1 MSIGYFVVSLSLMYL
16 VIDIDICYRVYSKEG
31 NSNRFKLAVFLTILI
46 LIMFIYGVGVLLT
59 Q

>member
-1 MSIGYFVVSLSLMYL
+1 MYL

-31 NSNRFKLAVFLTILI
+31 NSNRFKLSVFLTILI